1 MDSISMLKVNYPS
14 ISIKTY
20 LCLHADL
27 FIRSAYQIGHANYDK
42 LHAINTMLYHIN
54 MKDSG
59 FED

>member
-1 MDSISMLKVNYPS
+1 MENLTAIRKNYPS

-42 LHAINTMLYHIN
+42 LQKINEISRHITD
-54 MKDSG
+54 KAVGWD
-59 FED
+59 D